1 MFQQGIFEHLNI
13 GRILTGRQREIFG
26 VSYPCFLDYAKAFGC
41 EDHNKVWKILQE
53 MGIPDHLTCLLRN
66 LYAGQKAMVR
76 TERWTGS
83 RLGKEYIKAVYCQF
97 SSVQSLSRV
106 QRTQWTAVS
115 QASLSIT
122 NSWSLLKLM
131 FIKLVMPSNH
141 LCCRLLLLSHPTLLC
156 YPLLLLPSIF
166 PSIGVFFNES
176 VLRIWWPKYIVTLL
190 I

>member
-26 VSYPCFLDYAKAFGC
+26 VSYACFIDYPKAFDC
-41 EDHNKVWKILQE
+41 EDNNKVRKILQE

-66 LYAGQKAMVR
+66 LYAGQKATVR

-97 SSVQSLSRV
+97 SSVQLLSHV
-106 QRTQWTAVS
+106 QLFGTQRTAVP

-131 FIKLVMPSNH
+131 SIKLVMPSNH
-141 LCCRLLLLSHPTLLC
+141 LCC
-156 YPLLLLPSIF
+156 PLLLLPSIF

-176 VLRIWWPKYIVTLL
+176 VLRIWWPKYIVTLF